1 VGGKKVFSIGDGWDS
16 WLGMAGWYGWIGWIA
31 GLDRW
36 LGLAGWHH
44 WLGLAGWWVGNS
56 RDYLASRGFP
66 SNFI

>member
-1 VGGKKVFSIGDGWDS
+1 
-16 WLGMAGWYGWIGWIA
+16 MAGWYGWIGWIA